1 MLMTLVTMIFLEGWV
16 PLDYLKI
23 YGFFSSNLLI
33 KRRLTFF
40 IEITCGKFRPLKK
53 LKIKYYKIQRLD

>member
-1 MLMTLVTMIFLEGWV
+1 MALVTMIFLEGWV

-33 KRRLTFF
+33 KRRLATFF
-40 IEITCGKFRPLKK
+40 IEITCGKFRPWKK
-53 LKIKYYKIQRLD
+53 LKIKYYKIQRLDW